1 MILVAKPDV
10 ESIVNSS
17 KPRGKKYLYAALAAV
32 VLALLI
38 VWLIQRGSQ
47 VDPAQQFVF
56 DDVRQQDILVTVT
69 ATGSVEPTN
78 KFEISSELSGTV
90 RSISVD
96 VNEQVERGQ
105 VLATL
110 DTAKLDA
117 ALQHSKATLA
127 SRHARV
133 AEAEAT
139 LEELRQ
145 GYDRSLTLY
154 EQQLVSRESY
164 LAAKAALERARASLS
179 SVKADVQVAEA
190 DVAVDQTNLEKAC
203 ICSPASG
210 IVLERNVEVGQIV
223 ASSFQAPVLFTLA
236 EDLSQME
243 LQVDVDE
250 ADIAK
255 VSVGD
260 AASFTVEAWQ
270 GRQFPAQISELRY
283 MPQTI
288 NGVVTYKA
296 ILSIDNSEQLLRPGM
311 TATAVITV
319 EQINNALVV
328 SNAAFRYLPPVSAE
342 PDEEGGSGLVGM
354 LFSRPP
360 SAAAITSNE
369 LNADG
374 KATLYTLRENEVTA
388 LEVLTGATDG
398 QVTQI
403 RQGALEAGDRV
414 ITSAAPER

>member
-1 MILVAKPDV
+1 LVVKPDV
-10 ESIVNSS
+10 DSIVNSS
-17 KPRGKKYLYAALAAV
+17 KPRGNKYLYAALTAV
-32 VLALLI
+32 VLVLLG
-38 VWLIQRGSQ
+38 VWVLQRGSQ
-47 VDPAQQFVF
+47 DDPAQRFVF
-56 DDVRQQDILVTVT
+56 DEVRQQDILVTVT

-90 RSISVD
+90 RTISVD

-105 VLATL
+105 VLARL

-133 AEAEAT
+133 AEAQAT

-145 GYDRSLTLY
+145 GYNRSLTLFGQ
-154 EQQLVSRESY
+154 ELVSRESY
-164 LAAKAALERARASLS
+164 LAAKASFARAKASVS

-260 AASFTVEAWQ
+260 SAKFTVEAWQ

-319 EQINNALVV
+319 EEINDALVI
-328 SNAAFRYLPPVSAE
+328 SNAAFRYLPPAPAE
-342 PDEEGGSGLVGM
+342 PEEEGGTGLVGM

-369 LNADG
+369 LSVNG
-374 KATLYTLRENEVTA
+374 KGTLYTLQESKVTA
-388 LEVLTGATDG
+388 VDVLIGATDG
-398 QVTQI
+398 QVTEI
-403 RQGALEAGDRV
+403 RQGPLDVGDQV